1 MTVFQIFTP
10 LELLQFFILNILGT
24 YFVDDTELLGAAL
37 VFKNVILQQ
46 SFCVYIRQSDC
57 IFSAIS
63 VTLCSVPQRFKGF
76 TIPSS
81 ILPEVLVF
89 VFHLVG
95 DVYAYLKKYNRTYL
109 TTLV

>member
-1 MTVFQIFTP
+1 MTVFQTLTP
-10 LELLQFFILNILGT
+10 LELLQFFILEVSGS

-76 TIPSS
+76 TTPSS
-81 ILPEVLVF
+81 ILPAVFVVF

-109 TTLV
+109 TT